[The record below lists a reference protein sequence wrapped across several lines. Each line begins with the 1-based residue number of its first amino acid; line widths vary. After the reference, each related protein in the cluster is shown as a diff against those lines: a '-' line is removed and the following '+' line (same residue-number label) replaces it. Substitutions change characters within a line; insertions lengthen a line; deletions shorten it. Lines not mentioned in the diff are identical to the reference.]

1 MTDALTNQ
9 PAEQDM
15 NTQHAS
21 KGWSRQR
28 KIAIAVGVAIAVAAA
43 IGYYLY
49 SRSYESTDDAFLE
62 GDIIQ
67 ISPRVSGQ
75 ILRVLVEDN
84 QHVNRGDLI
93 AEIDPA
99 DYAAR
104 MAEAQ
109 ARLGAALA
117 QTNGAQTNVG
127 LTAAVTGA
135 VLAQANAGLGAAHN
149 QVEVLRARL
158 AQEEA
163 GVKAAAA
170 VLAQAEARQAAAAA
184 EAERA
189 SSDAA
194 RYRALYQKDEVS
206 KQMLDRAETDARAG
220 TANRD
225 AASQAVTAASA
236 QLAQAQ
242 AGRQSTAAA
251 LRQSENQVLQAEG
264 LLHQA
269 QSAPQQVRVRQE
281 DLDAGR
287 SRLAEMEAAL
297 RLAALN
303 QSYTKIYATESGFIT
318 RKSVEPGNFVGT
330 GQVLMGLV
338 SDRVWVVANFKETQ
352 LRNMRPGQPVTV
364 KVDAFPQLKLRGR
377 VDSIQSGT
385 GARFSLLPA
394 ENATGNY
401 VKVVQRVP
409 VKIIFDEPLPADR
422 TIGPGLSVTPDVRV
436 RALNLPDWALALVAM
451 ILAVA
456 AAVGFRTALRRKLNG

>member
-9 PAEQDM
+9 PAEQDK
-15 NTQHAS
+15 NAQHAS
-21 KGWSRQR
+21 AGWSKQ
-28 KIAIAVGVAIAVAAA
+28 KKFAIAAVVAIAVAAS

-49 SRSYESTDDAFLE
+49 SRHYESTDDAFLE

-104 MAEAQ
+104 LAEAQ

-117 QTNGAQTNVG
+117 QTNGAQTNVA
-127 LTAAVTGA
+127 LTSTVSGA
-135 VLAQANAGLGAAHN
+135 VLAQADAGLGAARN

-170 VLAQAEARQAAAAA
+170 VFAQAEAHQVAAAA

-189 SSDAA
+189 TSDAA
-194 RYRALYQKDEVS
+194 RYRALNQKDEVS
-206 KQMLDRAETDARAG
+206 KQMLDRAETDARAA

-225 AASQAVTAASA
+225 AASQAVTAAHA
-236 QLAQAQ
+236 QLFQAQ
-242 AGRQSTAAA
+242 AGRQSAAAA
-251 LRQSENQVLQAEG
+251 LRQSDNQVLQAEG
-264 LLHQA
+264 LLHEA
-269 QSAPQQVRVRQE
+269 QSAPQQVRVRQQ
-281 DLDAGR
+281 DFDAGR
-287 SRLAEMEAAL
+287 SKLAEMEAAL
-297 RLAALN
+297 QQAALN
-303 QSYTKIYATESGFIT
+303 LSYTKIYATESGFIT
-318 RKSVEPGNFVGT
+318 RKSVEPGNFVAT

-364 KVDAFPQLKLRGR
+364 KVDAFPQLKLRGK

-401 VKVVQRVP
+401 VKVIQRVP
-409 VKIIFDEPLPADR
+409 VKIVLLDPPPAGYR
-422 TIGPGLSVTPDVRV
+422 LGPGMSVEPEVKVR
-436 RALNLPDWALALVAM
+436 
-451 ILAVA
+451 
-456 AAVGFRTALRRKLNG
+456 